1 MLWIKSLHLVF
12 IISWFSG
19 LFYLPRI
26 FVNLAEVSDVA
37 TTERLILMARRLYR
51 FLSLLAL
58 PAIGLGL
65 WLWLVDGIGKG
76 PGNGWLHAK
85 LLLVLLVI
93 GYHFVCGSLLKA
105 FEMGRNRRRSKWLRW
120 FNEIPVIL
128 LLMIVLLVI
137 LKPF

>member
-51 FLSLLAL
+51 FMSLLAL

-93 GYHFVCGSLLKA
+93 GYHLVCGSLLKA
-105 FEMGRNRRRSKWLRW
+105 FEMNRNRRSSKWLRW